1 MQSRGPPKIYA
12 TSDVHS
18 PRYLS
23 MFVSSLPRKGEACL
37 FLFAGDIVDRGRV
50 EAAKPVFN
58 AVRQAFPGS
67 RLVAVFGN
75 EEYHDREEEYRRAYP
90 FVDWLNDE
98 YKVYDC
104 WGLGIAVIGTR
115 GAIDRLTTWQR
126 KHMPW
131 LEDVYSRRPSIIAK
145 LIDKARREADKIIVL
160 SHYGLAKET
169 IVGEP
174 PRLWPYLYSR
184 AMERVIREKKP
195 DAAVHGHAHRGTP
208 KAMISGVPVYN
219 VALPLNRKP
228 VRVTFRIGLDVFGV
242 Q

>member
-1 MQSRGPPKIYA
+1 M
-12 TSDVHS
+12 
-18 PRYLS
+18 
-23 MFVSSLPRKGEACL
+23 
-37 FLFAGDIVDRGRV
+37 
-50 EAAKPVFN
+50 FN

-131 LEDVYSRRPSIIAK
+131 LEDVYRRRPSIIAK